1 MIPLTQRLLDYLETV
16 SGERPHLVPEKAVGL
31 PLFLRERYQIQS
43 LHLFGRRFLLAL
55 EKSDW
60 DAGSPGEYENQAE
73 TLRTQLGETVVLVL
87 PMLPSHARNRMVRLG
102 IPFIVPGSQLFLP
115 TAMIDLRE
123 RFSQPKPERGKRLTP
138 AAQCLVLYHLQ
149 RHTLEDLP
157 LRIIAEKIGYS
168 PIMLTKVKD
177 ELEAADLCGTSRQ
190 GRSIT
195 LAFKVHGRQLWE
207 RMQPLLTSP
216 VKKAH
221 WLQWEQ
227 PGYPALAAGITA
239 LSHCTDI
246 SDDRLPTYALPSATF
261 QANLERGLYRGCQGP
276 EEANLRMESWSYN
289 PLLLGSNT
297 QVDPLSLYL
306 SLRDS
311 PDDRIQQQ
319 LERLIDQVSW

>member
-1 MIPLTQRLLDYLETV
+1 MIPLSQRLLDYLETV
-16 SGERPHLVPEKAVGL
+16 SGERPHLAAEKAAGL

-43 LHLFGRRFLLAL
+43 LHLFSRRYLIAL
-55 EKSDW
+55 EKNDW

-73 TLRTQLGETVVLVL
+73 TLRNQLGETVVLVL

-149 RHTLEDLP
+149 RHTLEGLS
-157 LRIIAEKIGYS
+157 LRNIAEKIGYS

-177 ELEAADLCGTSRQ
+177 ELEVADVCGTLRQ
-190 GRSIT
+190 GRSLT
-195 LAFKVHGRQLWE
+195 LAFKVHGRELWE
-207 RMQPLLTSP
+207 QMQPLLTSP

-221 WLQWEQ
+221 WLQWEK
-227 PGYPALAAGITA
+227 PSYPALAAGISA

-261 QANLERGLYRGCQGP
+261 QASLESGLYRGCQGP

-306 SLRDS
+306 SLRES
-311 PDDRIQQQ
+311 PDERIQQQ
-319 LERLIDQVSW
+319 LETLLAQVSW